1 MYRFYSAEYGS
12 REEECK
18 QVLPYVH
25 WVDFSGTQ
33 KFTINCY
40 SPGLSGIVDHYPD
53 LLGWEQTFLW
63 PASGGSPQKL
73 RWFSLAQVEYV
84 SVALPPNSHR
94 CRMQGSVFYLTHC
107 PDSTVLVGAEQRLTV
122 YLLCSVSCSAGIR
135 EGKEARRLPC
145 SKLISCSDPISSQV
159 EVGSQWVTD
168 FFFFTSLSNISVSHF
183 SGK

>member
-1 MYRFYSAEYGS
+1 M
-12 REEECK
+12 
-18 QVLPYVH
+18 
-25 WVDFSGTQ
+25 
-33 KFTINCY
+33 
-40 SPGLSGIVDHYPD
+40 
-53 LLGWEQTFLW
+53 
-63 PASGGSPQKL
+63 
-73 RWFSLAQVEYV
+73 

-94 CRMQGSVFYLTHC
+94 CRMQGSVFCLTHC

-168 FFFFTSLSNISVSHF
+168 FFFLLLCLTFRSVTSLENSISFVLFISQSSLSHYGYTRF
-183 SGK
+183 SHLGSHHDIFLICSSSFILLL